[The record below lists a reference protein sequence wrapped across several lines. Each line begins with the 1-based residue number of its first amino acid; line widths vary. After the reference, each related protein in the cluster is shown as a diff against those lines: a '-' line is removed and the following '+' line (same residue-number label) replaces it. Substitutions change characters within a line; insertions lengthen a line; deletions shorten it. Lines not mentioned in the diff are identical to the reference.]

1 MNYAM
6 KLIFESTT
14 NESTVTVFVDRFDHL
29 NVNEAKLSLS
39 EARLLREHLN
49 VLVNEMEAV
58 AAKKI
63 PFWRRFGV

>member
-1 MNYAM
+1 M

-29 NVNEAKLSLS
+29 NINEAKLSLS

-49 VLVNEMEAV
+49 VLVNGMEAV
-58 AAKKI
+58 EAKKI
-63 PFWRRFGV
+63 PFWRRFGL

>member
-1 MNYAM
+1 M
-6 KLIFESTT
+6 KLIFESET
-14 NESTVTVFVDRFDHL
+14 NESTVTVFVDRFDNL

-49 VLVNEMEAV
+49 VLVNGMEAV

-63 PFWRRFGV
+63 PFWRRFGL

>member
-1 MNYAM
+1 M

-14 NESTVTVFVDRFDHL
+14 NESTVTVFVDRFDNL
-29 NVNEAKLSLS
+29 NINEAKLSLS
-39 EARLLREHLN
+39 EARLFREHLN

-63 PFWRRFGV
+63 PFWRRFGL

>member
-1 MNYAM
+1 M

-14 NESTVTVFVDRFDHL
+14 NESTVTVFVDRFDNL
-29 NVNEAKLSLS
+29 NINEAKLSLS

-58 AAKKI
+58 AAKKT
-63 PFWRRFGV
+63 PFWRRFGL

>member
-63 PFWRRFGV
+63 PFWRRFGL